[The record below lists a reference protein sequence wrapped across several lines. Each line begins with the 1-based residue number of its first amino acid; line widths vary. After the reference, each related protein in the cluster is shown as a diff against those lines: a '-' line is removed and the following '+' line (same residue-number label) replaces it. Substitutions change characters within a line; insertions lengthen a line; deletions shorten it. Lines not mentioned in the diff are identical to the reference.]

1 MSYTPTTWNTG
12 DTITASAMNKI
23 EQGIANAGSVATVM
37 INFND
42 GGIGGSV
49 FCFVGYAKYNNA
61 LDGYSIEGNMGEVG
75 GTVPCARFYTPVCL
89 TDANDDYKP
98 FIFFPEYINEIG
110 LFTITGN
117 ISNTKV
123 VGHIKTNSSQWESV
137 PYYGFEVQGDGS
149 ISVAYND

>member
-1 MSYTPTTWNTG
+1 MSYSPTTWSTG

-23 EQGIANAGSVATVM
+23 ENGIANAGSVATVM

-49 FCFVGYAKYNNA
+49 FYLVGYAKYNNT
-61 LDGYSIEGNMGEVG
+61 LDGYSIEGSMGEVG
-75 GTVPCARFYTPVCL
+75 GAVPHARFYAPVCL

-98 FIFFPEYINEIG
+98 FIFFPEDINDIAIY
-110 LFTITGN
+110 TITGN

-123 VGHIKTNSSQWESV
+123 VGYIKTNNNQWESI
-137 PYYGFEVQGDGS
+137 PYYGFEVQGDGT
-149 ISVAYND
+149 ISLAYYD